1 MLAIEI
7 CRKTAGDYDLLL
19 SRTSKDKIWATELN
33 IFVMTIILDR
43 PIALWSHYEKRN
55 ILPFNTIVT
64 HTLTFTTEQQYII
77 ENCHYYFI

>member
-1 MLAIEI
+1 MYVLCQYELLFKEI

-43 PIALWSHYEKRN
+43 PIAHWSHYVKK
-55 ILPFNTIVT
+55 
-64 HTLTFTTEQQYII
+64 TFFHSIQL
-77 ENCHYYFI
+77 